1 MSQLINRQL
10 DPGSYLVFSRVGTSR
25 TESGRVFAEGTANSY
40 VVEHWVLYSGFES
53 PTTTATLEVEK
64 LSSTSSYSS
73 LSGFFSDMETRSG
86 TSTPLYVKAT
96 CEYFT
101 ELPG

>member
-1 MSQLINRQL
+1 MSHSINRQL

-40 VVEHWVLYSGFES
+40 VVEHWVLYSGFDS

-64 LSSTSSYSS
+64 MSTTTSYSS
-73 LSGFFSDMETRSG
+73 LSSFFTDMDSRCG
-86 TSTPLYVKAT
+86 TLTPLYVKAT

-101 ELPG
+101 ELPS